1 MSNTSDASEEWMKK
15 TTLGR
20 GTFGHVT
27 LWEHKVT
34 HEVLAIKECSVQLD
48 PKNSQR
54 WRKEIDMLSEKKHPN
69 LVGFREIPPSLSR
82 LLKTTEP
89 CLGMEHCEGGDLRK
103 VLSRPANF
111 TGLSEFAVLNIL
123 RDVSNAVQF
132 LHSHKIIHR
141 DLKPENILISFIGI
155 KIVYKITDLGYAKD
169 LNQNSVADSFVGT
182 MKYVAPEVFTSKP
195 PEGYTFTADFWS
207 LGNVLFECITGYRPF
222 DFEMS
227 FVTCPL
233 IPLFEEWLRLVMEW
247 DPKTRGGQ
255 KDDNGIRMCYHVAKK
270 IQNTKILHVFSVNRC
285 QLFSFKMEESD
296 TVGDLEDKLNIEF
309 CMDPEETTLL
319 LADGK
324 ILHSDG
330 LLLECYN
337 QPGDSEWLVYA
348 VNIPQVLQAKNSR
361 SKSLLGNR
369 HGYQQLPKEV
379 RLLVEQP
386 DTPKSP
392 TEFKRLWGHALYFIS
407 ELAKSYRRLLQ
418 AQRAVMITLMSC
430 NSNLML
436 LKDEMTAE
444 AYKLHAN
451 LEMFIQSC
459 EHDLKLF
466 YEIGFN
472 RNSSNKYYSEELKK
486 MIDIAKAYQEDIAQD
501 ISSRIT
507 SAQREL
513 ISLKNNSLIANQD
526 TKLDKI
532 SKLAESHLDQLLKY
546 DHFFMFIAVQEKMH
560 SEYLANL
567 VHQIPTIWDP
577 LESSFYEQLRK
588 VLSCKQN
595 MEKLVPELK
604 SVIDTLRGHREK
616 LNKPVSTSEMPMT
629 FSIQFKI
636 DRENT
641 SPYSS
646 GFDSVTN
653 ALTSIIEDTQKES
666 VDPVSLI
673 AENEGELERSNLE
686 GHMIKVMEIFLVH
699 TVRRFAEPGL
709 ENSCYTTLNN
719 FLIEAGLV
727 AGWIDEA
734 SGDSL
739 EQELTKEKQYRRK
752 VTIFRYN

>member
-227 FVTCPL
+227 FVTWREKVAMKSSNDICGTEESGEVQFHSKIPRPYKLSSPL

-546 DHFFMFIAVQEKMH
+546 DHSVQEKMH

-616 LNKPVSTSEMPMT
+616 LNKMMKQKQDLTWKTLISPA
-629 FSIQFKI
+629 
-636 DRENT
+636 ENT

-673 AENEGELERSNLE
+673 AENEGELERLGE
-686 GHMIKVMEIFLVH
+686 LLKDFKQATH
-699 TVRRFAEPGL
+699 TKK
-709 ENSCYTTLNN
+709 EN
-719 FLIEAGLV
+719 
-727 AGWIDEA
+727 
-734 SGDSL
+734 
-739 EQELTKEKQYRRK
+739 EK
-752 VTIFRYN
+752 